1 MAFFDSE
8 NPCIYIKSVDASGK
22 PSLTILD
29 YVDRNAEDNKNQT
42 QQIEYATKE
51 QMDELSKQ
59 FSSIT
64 DKLGKSNKFVTKD
77 QFDDLSSHINELSG
91 QIEEIENRITSFGKP
106 QSSTNSNNRRG
117 NK

>member
-1 MAFFDSE
+1 
-8 NPCIYIKSVDASGK
+8 
-22 PSLTILD
+22 
-29 YVDRNAEDNKNQT
+29 
-42 QQIEYATKE
+42 
-51 QMDELSKQ
+51 MDELSKQ